1 MCILGF
7 RSIVSTHLNE
17 SGKWRADVIEA
28 ALAHAERNQVRAT
41 YNRAGYIAE
50 RTAMMQEW
58 ADWLDRLRAGR

>member
-50 RTAMMQEW
+50 RTAMMQE
-58 ADWLDRLRAGR
+58 